1 MPNIRILKQI
11 QRVDR
16 AIAKAENRQM
26 KVLSVSMTSDRF
38 RTIQKYCT
46 DCHISMDTFLTASA
60 LHQVYE
66 QTKHKNRTI
75 TCLSNSDFLSKVAE
89 EGLTVREVK

>member
-1 MPNIRILKQI
+1 MPNIKGLL
-11 QRVDR
+11 QRADK

-26 KVLSVSMTSDRF
+26 MKVMSVSMTSDRF
-38 RTIQKYCT
+38 RTIQQYCIG
-46 DCHISMDTFLTASA
+46 CSISMDTFLTASA

-75 TCLSNSDFLSKVAE
+75 TCLSNSDFLSMVAE